1 MAPFPV
7 LDEKSTR
14 ALFDELPLGIMDE
27 HLNKHQKE
35 NLESTLD
42 PSGPAVERTL
52 PSVLSDEL
60 PRGIL
65 VDHPLFPRLV
75 AGSSFQPAPRSS
87 LHCPVSNTSPS
98 SASEYSR
105 GLPESAQMSSPN
117 PSKIVLATDAIA
129 KDRAGRRDR
138 PAPRHVGP
146 PQVEDRQDP
155 YEAILL
161 GPGENK
167 IDVEIDT
174 RLPSAA
180 IFTFHKEDHTL
191 GNMLRTRLLKTPHVV
206 FAAYKIPHPLTPNFL
221 LRVQTDGEIT
231 PRQAVIT
238 ASKALIQDLGT
249 LSREFTKEYELRKM
263 ANAANQQQNIE

>member
-1 MAPFPV
+1 MAPSPV
-7 LDEKSTR
+7 YDECPNR
-14 ALFDELPLGIMDE
+14 AVFDELPPGLFDE
-27 HLNKHQKE
+27 HSHRNLEE
-35 NLESTLD
+35 NLEGNLD
-42 PSGPAVERTL
+42 LSGPAGEGTL
-52 PSVLSDEL
+52 PPVLSDEL
-60 PRGIL
+60 PQGIL
-65 VDHPLFPRLV
+65 DLGP
-75 AGSSFQPAPRSS
+75 SFHQPAPQDSFQSVPRSS
-87 LHCPVSNTSPS
+87 SYYPIPNTSPS
-98 SASEYSR
+98 SASEYSCD
-105 GLPESAQMSSPN
+105 LPETAEMSSPN

-138 PAPRHVGP
+138 PASRHLGP
-146 PQVEDRQDP
+146 SQVEDRQDP

-263 ANAANQQQNIE
+263 ANAANQQQTD